1 MAKKKVL
8 FVCATG
14 VATSTVVEEK
24 VIEYCKEKG
33 LDCEFDQRN
42 VGSVAQIGD
51 DFDLIVATCQ
61 VSAKTKT
68 PVVMG
73 LPILMGFGADATY
86 KQIEDILRS

>member
-24 VIEYCKEKG
+24 VKEYCLEHG

-42 VGSVAQIGD
+42 VASVAQIGD
-51 DFDLIVATCQ
+51 EFDLIVATCQ
-61 VSAKTKT
+61 VPAKIKT

-73 LPILMGFGADATY
+73 LPILMGFGAEKTY
-86 KQIEDILRS
+86 QEIEDILRS

>member
-24 VIEYCKEKG
+24 VIEYCKEKD

-42 VGSVAQIGD
+42 VASVAQIGD

-61 VSAKTKT
+61 VAAKTDT
-68 PVVMG
+68 PVVSG
-73 LPILMGFGADATY
+73 LPILMGFGADAAYTE
-86 KQIEDILRS
+86 IEKALRA